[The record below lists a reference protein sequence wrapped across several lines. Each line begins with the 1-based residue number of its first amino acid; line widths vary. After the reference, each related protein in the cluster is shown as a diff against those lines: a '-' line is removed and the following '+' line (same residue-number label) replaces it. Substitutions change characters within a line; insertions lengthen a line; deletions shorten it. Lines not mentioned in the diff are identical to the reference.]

1 MGTTPALARL
11 SLDPQTRIPDHHRA
25 HLLPLMSF
33 RWSSIQ
39 GERHGGSGT
48 AVRRRA
54 QKQQEHG
61 IMAQLLIV
69 CTLRPGTQERWRRLY
84 QELAASRR
92 AQFEAS
98 CRQAGISQVQIWLVQ
113 LRRGE
118 LLLMRLHVQQSRQ
131 VLLELAQSERPF
143 ERWLR
148 RQLQGLL
155 GWNVQEV
162 LPEQQQELIFAWSD
176 ESFGS

>member
-61 IMAQLLIV
+61 LMAQLQIV
-69 CTLRPGTQERWRRLY
+69 CPLRPGTQERWRRLY

-92 AQFEAS
+92 EQFEAS
-98 CRQAGISQVQIWLVQ
+98 CRQAGISQVQVWLVQ
-113 LRRGE
+113 LRHG
-118 LLLMRLHVQQSRQ
+118 
-131 VLLELAQSERPF
+131 
-143 ERWLR
+143 
-148 RQLQGLL
+148 QLQSLL

-162 LPEQQQELIFAWSD
+162 LPEQQQELLFAWPD